1 MGLLGSTSKPLLTE
15 KNLPDQTGKVFIVT
29 GSSSGLGKDL
39 AEILYTH
46 HAKIYVAARSEDKAR
61 RAIEEITSKYPD
73 SKGALVY
80 LHLDL
85 DDLTTIKASAEA
97 FLAQEKSLHV
107 LWNNAGVMRP
117 PQGSKTKQGYELQIG
132 TNNLAP
138 FLFTKL
144 LTPLLQSTA
153 KISPPGSVRVVWV
166 SSSAAK
172 NFSPKG
178 GLDVANLDYHVDKG
192 AWHKYGVSKAGNIY
206 HSKEYAR
213 RYGKDGIISVVKNT
227 LLDFCSDFQSTTDS
241 AKALDPGFLKTDL
254 YKNLPWWQGS
264 VVNMM
269 LHEPIYGA
277 YTELY
282 AGLSTDITT
291 GNNGSFVE
299 PWGRLCLS
307 RNDIEAGAMTKDEG
321 GTGIGHEFWEW
332 TEKEVAKYS

>member
-15 KNLPDQTGKVFIVT
+15 KNLPDQTGKVFVVT

-39 AEILYTH
+39 AEILYAH
-46 HAKIYVAARSEDKAR
+46 NAKIYVAARSEDKAR
-61 RAIEEITSKYPD
+61 RAIDEITSKYPD
-73 SKGALVY
+73 SKGGLGY

-85 DDLTTIKASAEA
+85 NDLTTIKASAEA
-97 FLAQEKSLHV
+97 FLAQEGSLHV

-117 PQGSKTKQGYELQIG
+117 PQGSKTEQGYELQIG

-153 KISPPGSVRVVWV
+153 KISPPDSVRVVWV

-213 RYGKDGIISVVKNT
+213 RYGKDGIISV
-227 LLDFCSDFQSTTDS
+227 S
-241 AKALDPGFLKTDL
+241 LDPGFLKTDL
-254 YKNLPWWQGS
+254 YKNLPWWQGG

-307 RNDIEAGAMTKDEG
+307 RKDIEMGAKPKDEG
-321 GTGIGHEFWEW
+321 GTGIGQEFWEW
-332 TEKEVAKYS
+332 TEKQVARYL

>member
-15 KNLPDQTGKVFIVT
+15 KNLTDQTGKVFVVT

-46 HAKIYVAARSEDKAR
+46 NAKIHVASRSEDKAG
-61 RAIEEITSKYPD
+61 RAIGEITSKYPN

-80 LHLDL
+80 LRLHLNDL
-85 DDLTTIKASAEA
+85 MMIKASVEA
-97 FLAQEKSLHV
+97 FLTQEKSLHV

-117 PQGSKTKQGYELQIG
+117 PQGSKTKQGYELQRG

-144 LTPLLQSTA
+144 LTPLLRSTA
-153 KISPPGSVRVVWV
+153 KTSPPNSVRVVWV

-172 NFSPKG
+172 NFSPKR

-213 RYGKDGIISVVKNT
+213 RYGKDGIISVVKSN
-227 LLDFCSDFQSTTDS
+227 LLAFCSDFEPTTDS

-264 VVNMM
+264 V
-269 LHEPIYGA
+269 
-277 YTELY
+277 TELY

-299 PWGRLCLS
+299 PWGRLCVS
-307 RNDIEAGAMTKDEG
+307 KDNEMGAVPKDEG
-321 GTGIGHEFWEW
+321 GTGTGLEFWEW
-332 TEKEVAKYS
+332 TEAEAAKYP